1 MRPTPTIQ
9 PEDALVLNSRPLPG
23 RVAGSLFL
31 VLLAS
36 ACDRDVVAPSAPLA
50 HSAHSASL
58 VTNDGALNIGTLG
71 GDQSFAHAANS
82 MGLVVGEAQ
91 VTPGSPWPHAF
102 IWTSAGGMF
111 DVGHLVTTSGV
122 STSRLVDV
130 NDAGQAVGQSS
141 ADGGA
146 RAVIWTTGM
155 GIRALPSLPGWFGD
169 YAEAI
174 NQAGVIAGGTQL
186 AGTHNVV
193 MWADENTPVL
203 IGKVP
208 GDLHTHA
215 HDINA
220 SGQIVGHSLLPPP
233 ANTNGS
239 WIWSGSTGFQRI
251 TPFAGGSSGSAN
263 AINDAGQVVGW
274 VNAPGGGVA
283 YLWTEAGGMV
293 NLGKLADAFTCMA
306 EDINNQGVVTGRCF
320 TPSGQRAFIWTQ
332 ADGMTDMGP
341 GAGTGLNEH
350 GLMVGNSD
358 NNIARVWSY
367 SVTADPETPEGVYSL
382 MNGRL
387 VRVDPVTGVATV
399 TMTPTR
405 DPACCVTADDN
416 GWIYA
421 THSDPRFPRTLMRMR
436 PAAGLTQQVASLSQ
450 SFAAMEFH
458 PTRGLLG
465 VDFNGLLWTVNKTTG
480 AVTPLTSLGSGPGV
494 SIQDLAVLEDGTI
507 YGIRVDVGDMT
518 RGIPAKGTTLFKV
531 NPTTFARADIKN
543 FGTNV
548 FMTGLT
554 DLGGDLLTAECG
566 KIMVIDPSGNI
577 KSSRNVGNGM
587 DCLIDLTTFGEVA
600 LDPVDVTPP
609 AIVPTVSGTLGLAGW
624 YVSDVTVS
632 WGVNDTESAVTSQS
646 GCGTTVVNQDTQSQ
660 SFTCS
665 ATSAGGSDSKTVTVK
680 RDATD
685 PVITFAGNAG
695 TYTIDQTVSISCTAT
710 DATSDIASTS
720 CGSATNTPAY
730 QLGAGEFT
738 FEASAADNAG
748 NSTVA
753 SASFTVVVTHAGI
766 CALTR
771 SFSNSS
777 SVADGLCDKLAAA
790 ESAGAR
796 GNDKAAANIL
806 DAYRNQLRAQ
816 TGKAI
821 SAANAQVLLN
831 LLATL

>member
-1 MRPTPTIQ
+1 MLI
-9 PEDALVLNSRPLPG
+9 SRRLHG
-23 RVAGSLFL
+23 RVTGSILL

-36 ACDRDVVAPSAPLA
+36 ACDRDIVAPSPLT
-50 HSAHSASL
+50 HSARSAAL
-58 VTNDGALNIGTLG
+58 VSNDGALNIGTLG

-102 IWTSAGGMF
+102 IWTSFGGMF

-122 STSRLVDV
+122 ATSRLVDV

-193 MWADENTPVL
+193 MWTDENTPVL
-203 IGKVP
+203 VGKVP
-208 GDLHTHA
+208 GDLHTTA

-239 WIWSGSTGFQRI
+239 WIWSASTGFQRI
-251 TPFAGGSSGSAN
+251 TPFPGGSSGSAN

-274 VNAPGGGVA
+274 VNAPGGTVA

-320 TPSGQRAFIWTQ
+320 TPGGQRAFIWTE

-358 NNIARVWSY
+358 NNLARVWSY

-382 MNGRL
+382 MNGKL
-387 VRVDPVTGVATV
+387 VRVDPVAGVATV
-399 TMTPTR
+399 TMTPSR

-436 PAAGLTQQVASLSQ
+436 PAAGITQQVASLSQ

-480 AVTPLTSLGSGPGV
+480 ALVPLTSLGSGPGV

-518 RGIPAKGTTLFKV
+518 RGIPAKGTTLFKLD
-531 NPTTFARADIKN
+531 PTTFARADIKN
-543 FGTNV
+543 FGTSV

-566 KIMVIDPSGNI
+566 KIMVVDPSGNV

-587 DCLIDLTTFGEVA
+587 DCLIDLTTFGEIEVE
-600 LDPVDVTPP
+600 PVDATPP
-609 AIVPTVSGTLGLAGW
+609 AIVPTISGTLGLGGW

-632 WGVNDTESAVTSQS
+632 WSVTDAESAISSQT
-646 GCGTTVVNQDTQSQ
+646 GCGTAVVNQDTQSQ

-665 ATSAGGSDSKTVTVK
+665 ATSTGGTGSRTVTVK

-695 TYTIDQTVSISCTAT
+695 SYTVDQSVSISCTAT
-710 DATSDIASTS
+710 DATSGIAFTN
-720 CGSATNTPAY
+720 CGTALSVVAY
-730 QLGAGEFT
+730 ELGAGEHSFAGT
-738 FEASAADNAG
+738 ATDVAG
-748 NSTVA
+748 NSRNETTT
-753 SASFTVVVTHAGI
+753 FRVVVTSAGV

-771 SFSNSS
+771 SFSSS
-777 SVADGLCDKLAAA
+777 ASVADGLCDKLAAA
-790 ESAGAR
+790 EAAAAR
-796 GNDKAAANIL
+796 GSDKAASNIL

-821 SAANAQVLLN
+821 SAANAAVLLN